1 MYLRSNNIVSHS
13 TSNQYNAACKFLL
26 NVILRKP
33 VDEYYCPNAKIHR
46 KIQPAMTKEQVLTF
60 LASLTDV
67 TAFTFFLLLYGTGLR
82 FSEAL
87 DVRARDIRPG
97 EDGAHYIHVV
107 HGKRDKE
114 RYVFLPDACY
124 HALRR
129 CWAFNKRGGD
139 ISDLVFPLKINTTSA
154 KYFLQKSF
162 NDVRYDN
169 TLLSEFTPHS
179 LRRSFATHLF
189 QVDRGNIWTIKENL
203 GHASIGTTELYLGN
217 VNTYQKF
224 TKTPADICEDAYDAF
239 LERNSWKR

>member
-1 MYLRSNNIVSHS
+1 
-13 TSNQYNAACKFLL
+13 
-26 NVILRKP
+26 
-33 VDEYYCPNAKIHR
+33 
-46 KIQPAMTKEQVLTF
+46 MTKEQVLTF

-87 DVRARDIRPG
+87 DVRAKDIRPG

-169 TLLSEFTPHS
+169 TILSEFTPHS
-179 LRRSFATHLF
+179 LHHK
-189 QVDRGNIWTIKENL
+189 NIYTMFRTLLLNFFL
-203 GHASIGTTELYLGN
+203 CSILL
-217 VNTYQKF
+217 
-224 TKTPADICEDAYDAF
+224 
-239 LERNSWKR
+239 L